1 MSKKYWKG
9 FRVDSIRLQS
19 WDYGSDAA
27 YFVTICTKDRQ
38 HFFGQ
43 ITYSPESLAEMR
55 LTPIGQLAQQYWQE
69 IPQQF
74 PFAQLKA
81 FVIMPDHMHG
91 IIIIEGASTDAI
103 NRVCTG
109 AGGITGAKNP
119 MLSQNLSRI
128 IRWYKGRTTYE
139 SRKTN
144 PNFTWQ
150 PRFYEHIIRDDRAF
164 KNIANY
170 IYNNPKKWA
179 IDKGTS
185 T

>member
-38 HFFGQ
+38 HFFEQ
-43 ITYSPESLAEMR
+43 IAYSPESEAEMR

-74 PFAQLKA
+74 PFAQLNA

-91 IIIIEGASTDAI
+91 IIIIGCGRN
-103 NRVCTG
+103 NR
-109 AGGITGAKNP
+109 
-119 MLSQNLSRI
+119 SQKSHALPKPIPHHPVVQRENHL
-128 IRWYKGRTTYE
+128 
-139 SRKTN
+139 RK
-144 PNFTWQ
+144 P
-150 PRFYEHIIRDDRAF
+150 
-164 KNIANY
+164 
-170 IYNNPKKWA
+170 
-179 IDKGTS
+179 
-185 T
+185 